1 MVKQGHVSVVRN
13 GRGKPIQ
20 AIPSQE
26 METLISAMNEGS
38 ESMQATRPWMG
49 WSMCRICLSS
59 ITWKESGRE
68 RERTETFQEMPYS
81 ST

>member
-1 MVKQGHVSVVRN
+1 MSGNLPDWPGAEGAYRHAASVLNRMVKQGHVSVVCN

-38 ESMQATRPWMG
+38 EATLKG
-49 WSMCRICLSS
+49 LLALKCCADVH
-59 ITWKESGRE
+59 
-68 RERTETFQEMPYS
+68 
-81 ST
+81 